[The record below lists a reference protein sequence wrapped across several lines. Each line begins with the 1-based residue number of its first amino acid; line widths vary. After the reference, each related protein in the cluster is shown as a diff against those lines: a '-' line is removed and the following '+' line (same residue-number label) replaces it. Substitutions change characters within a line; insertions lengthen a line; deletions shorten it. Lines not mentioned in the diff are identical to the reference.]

1 MINPELLYVQVDLG
15 SRATGVAE
23 PGGWC
28 SLYSGPS
35 PVSNTLIDPVASPNN
50 VFLAGFSDA
59 ILRFVAERG
68 EGLGAVA
75 YVEGIDRSYRL
86 DELMQAKKKDASRHK
101 VRLSKPIRF
110 KPQRQDLVQRTPAMT
125 ESLPELAQEATAP
138 PGLAVLPPPA
148 HPSEYRTVRIFI
160 SSTFR
165 DMQGER
171 DVLTKL
177 VFPELRRRAKALKM
191 HVCEVGFMSHPLC
204 FCT

>member
-1 MINPELLYVQVDLG
+1 M
-15 SRATGVAE
+15 
-23 PGGWC
+23 
-28 SLYSGPS
+28 
-35 PVSNTLIDPVASPNN
+35 
-50 VFLAGFSDA
+50 AGFSDA

-86 DELMQAKKKDASRHK
+86 DELMQARKKEASRHK

-110 KPQRQDLVQRTPAMT
+110 RPQRSAADKPEPKPGAT
-125 ESLPELAQEATAP
+125 ELQPIVAQEAISP
-138 PGLAVLPPPA
+138 PGLARLPPPS

-177 VFPELRRRAKALKM
+177 VFPELRRRAKALRM
-191 HVCEVGFMSHPLC
+191 HVCEVSDGAFAGNPVPHTCQP
-204 FCT
+204 